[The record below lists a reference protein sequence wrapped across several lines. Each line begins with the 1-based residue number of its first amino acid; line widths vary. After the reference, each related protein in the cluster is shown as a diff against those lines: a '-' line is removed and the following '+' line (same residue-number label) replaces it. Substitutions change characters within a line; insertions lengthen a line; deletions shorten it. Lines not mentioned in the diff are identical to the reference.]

1 MWNKFPNTP
10 PNIPETED
18 FGIDYE
24 IKYKLPNGKIETTI
38 TEWLWIGKNG
48 KNIKYLTEILR
59 SNGWNVKL
67 KEIKGTYL
75 SL

>member
-24 IKYKLPNGKIETTI
+24 VKYNLPNGKIETTI
-38 TEWLWIGKNG
+38 TEWLWEKKNG
-48 KNIKYLTEILR
+48 IVFIRLLHGENTLLLFHLDIETMI
-59 SNGWNVKL
+59 
-67 KEIKGTYL
+67 
-75 SL
+75 

>member
-24 IKYKLPNGKIETTI
+24 VKYNLPNGKIETTI
-38 TEWLWIGKNG
+38 TEWLWEK
-48 KNIKYLTEILR
+48 K
-59 SNGWNVKL
+59 
-67 KEIKGTYL
+67 
-75 SL
+75 